1 MSSSPLIDIY
11 GYLHEISLDI
21 SRCPGPGTLRALIG
35 YSVEGK
41 KRCLK
46 LDNAAPLT
54 ALLSVF
60 DEFYGFRIYDRND
73 EDDNQLEFSRY
84 RVEFWNEDNPIAEC
98 VVDHFEEGAYE
109 ELGSR

>member
-11 GYLHEISLDI
+11 HHLHEVSLNISYYQ
-21 SRCPGPGTLRALIG
+21 GTLRAVIG
-35 YSVEGK
+35 YSVEGR

-60 DEFYGFRIYDRND
+60 GEFYGFRVYDRNV
-73 EDDNQLEFSRY
+73 EDNNQLEFSRY

-98 VVDHFEEGAYE
+98 FVDHFEEGDYE

>member
-11 GYLHEISLDI
+11 HHLHEVSLNISYYQ
-21 SRCPGPGTLRALIG
+21 GTLRDVIG

-41 KRCLK
+41 KRCLI
-46 LDNAAPLT
+46 LDQATPTT

-60 DEFYGFRIYDRND
+60 DDFYGFRIYDRNV
-73 EDDNQLEFSRY
+73 EDDNQLEFIRY
-84 RVEFWNEDNPIAEC
+84 RVEFWDEGNPISEC
-98 VVDHFEEGAYE
+98 VVDHFEEGPYE

>member
-11 GYLHEISLDI
+11 GNLHEITLDI
-21 SRCPGPGTLRALIG
+21 SRYPGGLRAVIG

-60 DEFYGFRIYDRND
+60 YEFYGFRIYDRND
-73 EDDNQLEFSRY
+73 EDNNQLEFSRY
-84 RVEFWNEDNPIAEC
+84 RVEFWDEDNPIAEC

>member
-11 GYLHEISLDI
+11 GNLHEISLDI
-21 SRCPGPGTLRALIG
+21 SRCQGTLRAVIG

-46 LDNAAPLT
+46 LDNAAPLA

-60 DEFYGFRIYDRND
+60 DDFYGFRIYDRNA
-73 EDDNQLEFSRY
+73 EDNNQLEFSRY
-84 RVEFWNEDNPIAEC
+84 RVEFWDEDNPIAEC
-98 VVDHFEEGAYE
+98 VVDHFEECAYE
-109 ELGSR
+109 ELGSW